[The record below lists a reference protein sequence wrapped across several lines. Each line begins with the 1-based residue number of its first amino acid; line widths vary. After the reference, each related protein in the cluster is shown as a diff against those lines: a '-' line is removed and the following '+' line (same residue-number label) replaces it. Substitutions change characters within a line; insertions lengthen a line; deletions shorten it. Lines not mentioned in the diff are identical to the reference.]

1 MKPLV
6 HRTLAHG
13 NQAPSPPGTSPS
25 QAPIARAG
33 LVDALRKGGSGQRRL
48 GPSWKGEA
56 GAKLGGRTRY
66 RSGLFMDWALIRHV
80 QPTLLVPIAGE
91 CPALR
96 LLYSYMAKGT
106 VVKKC
111 TRSC

>member
-1 MKPLV
+1 MRPS
-6 HRTLAHG
+6 HG
-13 NQAPSPPGTSPS
+13 
-25 QAPIARAG
+25 RG
-33 LVDALRKGGSGQRRL
+33 LLDKLRGSGSGQRRL

-56 GAKLGGRTRY
+56 GTKLGRPQPVSY
-66 RSGLFMDWALIRHV
+66 RGLFMDWALIRHV

-96 LLYSYMAKGT
+96 RLYSYMTRGT